1 MAVIDL
7 KGVVEVGG
15 TRDPKVPVN
24 PRITLRLIKR
34 ETTTIRVFIQKSDGT
49 LDTGAAANVILTVRK
64 KPLITPALSKSVVLD
79 EFSVATFTIAEN
91 EIGDLVPAGRY
102 LYDIIRDRGTDRQSV
117 IITAIG
123 GVVGYYILKLR
134 FAHLDKQFV
143 AKQNEVLKHER
154 IHDELQG
161 TVSRLES
168 ELGRAYVALENGAEE
183 IARLRADIAD
193 CTDPDLLLS
202 RLDRVLQA
210 LQGDT

>member
-7 KGVVEVGG
+7 KGVVEIGG

-79 EFSVATFTIAEN
+79 EFSVATFTIA
-91 EIGDLVPAGRY
+91 
-102 LYDIIRDRGTDRQSV
+102 
-117 IITAIG
+117 
-123 GVVGYYILKLR
+123 VVGYYILKLR

-210 LQGDT
+210 LQGDP